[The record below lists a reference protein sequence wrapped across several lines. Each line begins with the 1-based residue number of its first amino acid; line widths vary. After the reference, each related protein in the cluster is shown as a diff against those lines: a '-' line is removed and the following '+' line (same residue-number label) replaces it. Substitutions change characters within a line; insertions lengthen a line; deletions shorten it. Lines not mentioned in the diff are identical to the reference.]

1 MALRSAVGASARWS
15 GALGSAALRGKAAA
29 AAGGARAAAGP
40 RARGLGLGLGLG
52 VRAAQQ
58 PARALA
64 TFKYLKSHEY
74 AKLEGGDIVTVG
86 ISDFAQTQLGDVVFV
101 DLPSV
106 GDKFEMEQTFGS
118 VESVKAASDVYAP
131 VTGEIVAVNEQLTE
145 KPELVNSHAMSDAWF
160 VKIKMS
166 NTKELDQLLD
176 EKAYEQHVKD
186 EEH

>member
-1 MALRSAVGASARWS
+1 MALRTVLGASSRWSVPLVGAGRCAP
-15 GALGSAALRGKAAA
+15 LAAGGLRAATGAAA
-29 AAGGARAAAGP
+29 AAG
-40 RARGLGLGLGLG
+40 RARGLG
-52 VRAAQQ
+52 AQ

-74 AKLEGGDIVTVG
+74 AKVEGGDTVTVG

-166 NTKELDQLLD
+166 NPKELDQLLD
-176 EKAYEQHVKD
+176 EKAYEQHVKE